1 MKNNN
6 VIFFVILSLG
16 VNLQAISFCQ
26 WWHKTKTFVKKYPAT
41 TIAVVSAPIAVMYF
55 YYGIKAKNE
64 RIELE
69 KMVPGFD
76 RLRAGLERD
85 CAAMN
90 RGHGP
95 LYRINWG
102 KVYDTIVRRKSPEL
116 ADKLLSAHSRE
127 GLLIPAIS
135 TSFLAMFYGCVSY
148 EEWKDAADKLEAA
161 E

>member
-1 MKNNN
+1 M
-6 VIFFVILSLG
+6 
-16 VNLQAISFCQ
+16 QATSFNE
-26 WWHKTKTFVKKYPAT
+26 WWHKTKTFIQKHPAT
-41 TIAVVSAPIAVMYF
+41 IIAAVSVPVAIACF

-76 RLRAGLERD
+76 IFKASLKRD

-95 LYRINWG
+95 LYRIDWG
-102 KVYDTIVRRKSPEL
+102 RVYDTIVRRKSPEL

-127 GLLIPAIS
+127 GFIIPAILA
-135 TSFLAMFYGCVSY
+135 SFLIVFYGSISY
-148 EEWKDAADKLEAA
+148 ANEWKDTDKQLDATE
-161 E
+161 